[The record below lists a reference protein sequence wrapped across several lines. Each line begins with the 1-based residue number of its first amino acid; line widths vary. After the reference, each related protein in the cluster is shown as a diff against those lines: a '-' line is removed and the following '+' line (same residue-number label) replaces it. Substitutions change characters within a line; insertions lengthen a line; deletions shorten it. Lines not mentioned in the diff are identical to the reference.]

1 MATNREQAVAERRQ
15 EALRL
20 YKQGLTQRVIAER
33 LGCHWHTVRLDL
45 RAGGVPPRS
54 TNKPTTEPKVCAR
67 QGCDNVFRPT
77 PAQIRKGFGKFCSR
91 ECDHEAHRIHPR
103 AEERVCARP
112 DCQNRFIPDGFN
124 VAAGWG
130 KYCSSRCSALSTSAH
145 QKKKGR
151 VVACRKCG
159 KEEWRYDCQLTNE
172 HGEFCSRECWNA
184 YRWANGI
191 ALDPDRLVSLS
202 PHVVTGRSRQR
213 WLGRW
218 NGKKGAA
225 AGIEAGRAKGGRRPT
240 MTPDQ
245 QVQIHRLANE
255 GRSTREIAGMVF
267 EDRRYYK
274 RVQRFLAR

>member
-1 MATNREQAVAERRQ
+1 MKAVERRKRAV
-15 EALRL
+15 EL
-20 YKQGLTQRVIAER
+20 YDQGLSAEKVGHQ
-33 LGCHWHTVRLDL
+33 LGRSATVVLGYL
-45 RAGGVPPRS
+45 RAEGVQPRRS
-54 TNKPTTEPKVCAR
+54 SASAWEERICAR
-67 QGCDNVFRPT
+67 PECGNVFRPS
-77 PAQIRKGFGKFCSR
+77 PALIRKGFGKYCSR

-255 GRSTREIAGMVF
+255 GRSTREIAGIVF
-267 EDRRYYK
+267 GDRRYYK